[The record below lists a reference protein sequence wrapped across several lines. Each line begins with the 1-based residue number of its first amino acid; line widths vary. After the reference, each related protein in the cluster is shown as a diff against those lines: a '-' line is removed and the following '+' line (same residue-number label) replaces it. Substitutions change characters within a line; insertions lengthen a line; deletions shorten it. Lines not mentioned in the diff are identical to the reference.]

1 MAVLGKELEA
11 ALASVGLNLV
21 TRAEW
26 GARQRSYIN
35 FIQLP
40 TPRLF
45 IHHTGD
51 DRQGSSIRAHQ
62 NYHMDTKGWSDLAY
76 SLMVDDKGVVYE
88 GRGIGVQGGHTAG
101 YNRTSHAICLFGNFQ
116 NHPATAAALQTVV
129 KLAKLGR
136 DKKWWVPT
144 LHGHRDVASTSC
156 PGNYVYNQLPNLR
169 KLVAAAPV
177 APKPPVPVTP
187 TPVPTGGTVSV
198 NVPVLRRGSR
208 GGAVKSLQAL
218 LNAKAGQR
226 LVADGDF
233 GPATE
238 AAVKNVQRFFRL
250 TVDGIVGART
260 WGTLFL

>member
-1 MAVLGKELEA
+1 MAVTGKTLEA
-11 ALASVGLNLV
+11 ILASVGLNLV

-26 GARQRSYIN
+26 GARPRKYIN
-35 FIQLP
+35 YIQLP

-51 DRQGSSIRAHQ
+51 DRQGSSIKAHQ

-76 SLMVDDKGVVYE
+76 SLMVDDRGVVYE

-156 PGNYVYNQLPNLR
+156 PGNYLYNQLPNLR
-169 KLVAAAPV
+169 RLTAAAPV
-177 APKPPVPVTP
+177 APKPPVPSRP
-187 TPVPTGGTVSV
+187 PLPSGRPAGQA
-198 NVPVLRRGSR
+198 PVLRVGSR
-208 GGAVKSLQAL
+208 GPWVTYL
-218 LNAKAGQR
+218 QR
-226 LVADGDF
+226 LLVRDNQRIRVDGIF
-233 GPATE
+233 GPATRQ
-238 AAVKNVQRFFRL
+238 AVINVQRFFRL
-250 TVDGIVGART
+250 VPDGIVGPKT
-260 WGTLFL
+260 WGALHL